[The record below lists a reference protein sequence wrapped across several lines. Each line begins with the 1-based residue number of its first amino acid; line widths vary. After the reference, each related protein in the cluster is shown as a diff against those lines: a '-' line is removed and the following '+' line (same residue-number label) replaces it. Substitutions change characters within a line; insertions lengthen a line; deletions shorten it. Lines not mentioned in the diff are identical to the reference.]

1 MLADRYELVDVLGR
15 GGMGVVWLADDRLLE
30 RQVAVKELTFSF
42 ALGEEE
48 RQVLRERSLREAR
61 AAARLHHPCVT
72 TVFDVVEEGGKPWL
86 VMERV
91 TARSLHEIL
100 GTSGPL
106 PPAAVARIG
115 LDVLAGLEAA
125 HAAGIVHRDVKPAN
139 VLVDS
144 TGHARLT
151 DFGIATTAGDPAL
164 TGGALIGSPPYM
176 APERATGED
185 SGPPADLW
193 SLGATLYCAVEG
205 HPPFEKDEPMATL
218 MAVVTEDP
226 PPPVCAGPLGPALLG
241 LLAKDPAQRSTPARA
256 REQLEAALSGG
267 RGRSRPPLRPPAPR
281 RRPAPLRSR
290 RAGPPRLGGR
300 AELRRPPG
308 AGVRVEGGALR
319 HGRHVRDRRPDRG
332 PEGWPER
339 SPAQRAAAGPAP
351 GPAARQQPAAP
362 PKGTFAATGQAAAG
376 QARADRRPGGRAR
389 RRRGRAVRPARGR
402 GVLSRGCRAGGSA
415 GSG

>member
-1 MLADRYELVDVLGR
+1 VSEPPPGRRVLAGRYELVDVLGR

-48 RQVLRERSLREAR
+48 RQVLREAR

-106 PPAAVARIG
+106 PAPAVARIG
-115 LDVLAGLEAA
+115 LDVLAALEAA
-125 HAAGIVHRDVKPAN
+125 HAADIVHRDVKPAN
-139 VLVDS
+139 VLVDPA
-144 TGHARLT
+144 GHARLT

-185 SGPPADLW
+185 SGPAADLW

-205 HPPFEKDEPMATL
+205 HPPFEKDEAMATL
-218 MAVVTEDP
+218 MAVVTEEP
-226 PPPVCAGPLGPALLG
+226 PTPVRAGPLGPALLG
-241 LLAKDPAQRSTPARA
+241 LLAKDPARRSDPAQARA
-256 REQLEAALSGG
+256 QLQAALTGG
-267 RGRSRPPLRPPAPR
+267 PAEPAVAPAPQA
-281 RRPAPLRSR
+281 AP
-290 RAGPPRLGGR
+290 P
-300 AELRRPPG
+300 
-308 AGVRVEGGALR
+308 
-319 HGRHVRDRRPDRG
+319 
-332 PEGWPER
+332 
-339 SPAQRAAAGPAP
+339 
-351 GPAARQQPAAP
+351 QPAAP
-362 PKGTFAATGQAAAG
+362 PQAAPPRA
-376 QARADRRPGGRAR
+376 ARGSVAVLTAEDLRALAAAS
-389 RRRGRAVRPARGR
+389 RAVFQAVVADSRESAR
-402 GVLSRGCRAGGSA
+402 SRLRQRRAGGGRPPVQRAPERGAVRQQAPDRRNGLRQRLKRRLLKLALTAVLLVVLAVVAVVLLVLHLA
-415 GSG
+415 GAF

>member
-1 MLADRYELVDVLGR
+1 VSEPGPGRRVLADRYELVEVLGR

-72 TVFDVVEEGGKPWL
+72 TVFDVIEEGGKPWL

-100 GTSGPL
+100 GESGSL

-115 LDVLAGLEAA
+115 LDVLAALEAA

-185 SGPPADLW
+185 SGPAADLW

-226 PPPVCAGPLGPALLG
+226 PPPACAGPLGPALLG
-241 LLAKDPAQRSTPARA
+241 LLEKDPATRSTPAHARA
-256 REQLEAALSGG
+256 QLEAALATPKA
-267 RGRSRPPLRPPAPR
+267 PPQAPPQPAPA
-281 RRPAPLRSR
+281 PAAERS
-290 RAGPPRLGGR
+290 AKPPRGSVAVLTAEDLRALASASKAVLSAMVGTSAIDSRIAARTGG
-300 AELRRPPG
+300 G
-308 AGVRVEGGALR
+308 TS
-319 HGRHVRDRRPDRG
+319 GRK
-332 PEGWPER
+332 
-339 SPAQRAAAGPAP
+339 ARAAERAVV
-351 GPAARQQPAAP
+351 REE
-362 PKGTFAATGQAAAG
+362 AAG
-376 QARADRRPGGRAR
+376 QRKGFR
-389 RRRGRAVRPARGR
+389 RRVKRRLVKIAATVVLVVVLAVVAVVLLVLHLA
-402 GVLSRGCRAGGSA
+402 GVF
-415 GSG
+415 